1 VRLRPYLRT
10 LPTAAMQTKQLAA
23 GGATRLLL
31 CGAFVSCLL
40 VTGCRKATP
49 PPQSLRQER
58 PAQTNP
64 AMASENQGTYVP
76 RPGEDVFALKS
87 HPDATIVAPLDPA
100 TLTESERKFGRA
112 PKRDASVDYQPDI
125 ILMEE
130 GDKAIRNFSSDGMT
144 WTFDANAPHVN
155 EFQLGKIVFA
165 TGRAVGRII
174 MLKPQGDTVAVI
186 LGPIQLTDVIKNG
199 NFAMDSP
206 LDIDKMTPYVSADF
220 PQPQEA
226 QDPKQTSEL
235 SPPDDPWKGWNKTVV
250 ISHISPSGKW
260 TPATMTKISAHGNRE
275 TFARIGHRWH
285 ANNLQTAVFSPAT
298 GANRSAPERISAARP
313 HLLRTVADQGFALP
327 STGLHTPVP
336 MKIPDLDLPAPPN
349 APDLNIE
356 GGETHAVGSSRAVGV
371 QYTYGKNGV
380 FLKATGVLEFEG
392 AHIRFFIKIAD
403 GKALSSC
410 GMDLSGAVGVRLHLN
425 AHTTEEFK
433 VNLKKEIWLPIQFS
447 LPISGAVPLNITFD
461 QALIVNSAFSAKNAV
476 MNADG
481 EYLFTG
487 GLTAGLVNGQW
498 LAHPSIS
505 VSAKTDIGNSLEGI
519 SVGINSLILGA
530 ETRVMVGLG
539 AGPFNTGLYVTLSYV
554 SSMLRQSDVGWPCR
568 QATIEAVLYSG
579 VGYSVPKWVTDAV
592 NFFLG
597 FFTKVRMERVGSLL
611 KGPVVR
617 LFHGDFAYPQ
627 NCATPKGGG

>member
-1 VRLRPYLRT
+1 VRVLLSLKTLQADGTRWRRPFAERT
-10 LPTAAMQTKQLAA
+10 SL
-23 GGATRLLL
+23 RLLL
-31 CGAFVSCLL
+31 AACAACLL
-40 VTGCRKATP
+40 VSGCKKSAP
-49 PPQSLRQER
+49 
-58 PAQTNP
+58 PAQAQPQQHPAEVNP
-64 AMASENQGTYVP
+64 APSSTEVGTYVQ

-112 PKRDASVDYQPDI
+112 PKRDASVEYQPDI

-130 GDKAIRNFSSDGMT
+130 GDKAIRSFASDGMT
-144 WTFDANAPHVN
+144 WTFDASAPHVN
-155 EFQLGKIVFA
+155 EFQMGKIVFA

-174 MLKPQGDTVAVI
+174 MLKQQGNTVAVI

-199 NFAMDSP
+199 NFAMDAP
-206 LDIDKMTPYVSADF
+206 LDIDKMTPYVSPDF

-226 QDPKQTSEL
+226 QDAKETSEL
-235 SPPDDPWKGWNKTVV
+235 SPADDPWKGWSKTVV
-250 ISHISPSGKW
+250 VSHISPSGKW
-260 TPATMTKISAHGNRE
+260 TPATMTRVSASGNRE
-275 TFARIGHRWH
+275 TFARVGQRWSRDR
-285 ANNLQTAVFSPAT
+285 LQPAVFSPGA
-298 GANRSAPERISAARP
+298 GANRLGSHGISDAQP
-313 HLLRTVADQGFALP
+313 HFLRTGADQGFVLP
-327 STGLHTPVP
+327 SAGLHTPIP

-356 GGETHAVGSSRAVGV
+356 GGETRAVGSARAVGV
-371 QYTYGKNGV
+371 QYTYGNHGI

-505 VSAKTDIGNSLEGI
+505 VSAKTDIGNTLEGI
-519 SVGINSLILGA
+519 SVGINSLVLGA

-539 AGPFNTGLYVTLSYV
+539 AGPFNTGLYVTISYV
-554 SSMLRQSDVGWPCR
+554 GTMLRQSDAGWPCR
-568 QATIEAVLYSG
+568 QATIESVLYSG
-579 VGYSVPKWVTDAV
+579 IGYSVPKWVADAV

-627 NCATPKGGG
+627 NCATPKGGS